1 VPAAARRAGLAV
13 GALSGVGYA
22 ARPLTDSRID
32 RARTIIEAEAA
43 AVRQVAARL
52 GPSFTKALDLI
63 LQLRGRVVTAG
74 MGKAGFIAQ
83 KISATMASTGTPSI
97 FLHPAE
103 AIHGDLGRVDA
114 GDLLLAFS
122 KSGETEELLVMLP
135 HVKAVGV
142 PVLAITQVEDSTL
155 GRHADLVLPLGRIDE
170 AGPWGLAPSAS
181 TTAMMALGDAL
192 ALVVQEGRRFGPDE
206 FARFHP
212 GGDLGR
218 RLMKVRELMR
228 TGDRNPRVAAG
239 ATVLEAMHVMTRT
252 PGRPGATSIV
262 DHGGRLVGFFTD
274 GDLRRLMERCLA
286 SDRGRSIDELMT
298 SSIDHAMTKGPRS
311 IDGDTFAL
319 EALALLHQHAIDQ
332 LPVVDGEGR
341 LTGLLDVQ
349 DLLNLKI
356 G

>member
-1 VPAAARRAGLAV
+1 VARAG
-13 GALSGVGYA
+13 SGTLGVLND
-22 ARPLTDSRID
+22 PRID
-32 RARTIIEAEAA
+32 RARGIVEAEAA
-43 AVRQVAARL
+43 AVRQVAGRL
-52 GPSFTKALDLI
+52 GPSFARACDLI
-63 LQLRGRVVTAG
+63 LALRGRVVTAG

-83 KISATMASTGTPSI
+83 KISATLASTGTPSI

-103 AIHGDLGRVDA
+103 AIHGDLGRVVA

-228 TGDRNPRVAAG
+228 TGSRNPTVASG
-239 ATVLEAMHVMTRT
+239 ATLLEAVQVMTRT
-252 PGRPGATSIV
+252 PGRPGATSVV
-262 DHGGRLVGFFTD
+262 DRNGRLVGFFTD
-274 GDLRRLMERCLA
+274 GDSRRLWERTSA
-286 SDRGRSIDELMT
+286 DRGRSIADLMA
-298 SSIDHAMTKGPRS
+298 SPIDDAMTRDPRT
-311 IDGDTFAL
+311 IDAETFAL
-319 EALALLHQHAIDQ
+319 EALALLHQREIDQ
-332 LPVVDGEGR
+332 MPVVDGEGR
-341 LTGLLDVQ
+341 LIGLLDVQ

>member
-1 VPAAARRAGLAV
+1 M
-13 GALSGVGYA
+13 
-22 ARPLTDSRID
+22 TDPRIE
-32 RARTIIEAEAA
+32 RARAILALEAA
-43 AVRQVAARL
+43 AVSQVATRVDA
-52 GPSFTKALDLI
+52 SFVRALDLI
-63 LQLRGRVVTAG
+63 LALRGRVVTSG

-97 FLHPAE
+97 YLHPAE
-103 AIHGDLGRVDA
+103 AIHGDLGRVDP

-142 PVLAITQVEDSTL
+142 PVVAITQDPQSTL
-155 GRHADLVLPLGRIDE
+155 GAHADLVLPLGRIDE

-181 TTAMMALGDAL
+181 TAAMMALGDAL

-228 TGDRNPRVAAG
+228 TGERNPRVAAG
-239 ATVLEAMHVMTRT
+239 ATVLEAVEVMTRT
-252 PGRPGATSIV
+252 PGRPGATSV
-262 DHGGRLVGFFTD
+262 VAADGTLVGFFTD
-274 GDLRRLMERCLA
+274 GDLRRLMERCL
-286 SDRGRSIDELMT
+286 SKDRECSIDELMT
-298 SSIDHAMTKGPRS
+298 SRIDDAMTKAPRT
-311 IDGDTFAL
+311 IDGEMFAL
-319 EALALLHQHAIDQ
+319 EALALLHQRQIDQ
-332 LPVVDGEGR
+332 MPVVDGGSR
-341 LTGLLDVQ
+341 LIGLLDVQ